1 MRKIMLSLVGIL
13 MVAVASCSNPSSSV
27 VIDKSPYEYVLPENV
42 DLNDYT
48 YVGDYVFADSM
59 NFAEWKF
66 ANGSAFS
73 EFGYFMV
80 FEKISRV
87 KWNNVGL
94 PMCRWE
100 QDGVTPYLK
109 TEKGTK
115 YKVYL
120 KTSFIEDRKNN
131 PNYCNNPQVNFTNRS
146 DVVFANS
153 WGAFITAENVYDGS
167 VISIESLN
175 AEFTSFEVSADFN
188 MENYVTY

>member
-1 MRKIMLSLVGIL
+1 MRKIMLSLIGIL

-100 QDGVTPYLK
+100 QDCVTPYLK

-131 PNYCNNPQVNFTNRS
+131 PNYCNNPQVNFTSRS
-146 DVVFANS
+146 NVVFVNS
-153 WGAFITAENVYDGS
+153 WGFFITAENVYDGS

-188 MENYVTY
+188 MENYVAY

>member
-1 MRKIMLSLVGIL
+1 MANIMKKIILSLVGIL

-59 NFAEWKF
+59 NFAEWRF
-66 ANGSAFS
+66 SNGSAFS

-87 KWNNVGL
+87 RNDNPATQLIRVNHYTMEPVSTVKA
-94 PMCRWE
+94 
-100 QDGVTPYLK
+100 
-109 TEKGTK
+109 TK

-120 KTSFIEDRKNN
+120 KKAYIEYRKVTPYEGRANDLFFVNYLVDPENN
-131 PNYCNNPQVNFTNRS
+131 M
-146 DVVFANS
+146 
-153 WGAFITAENVYDGS
+153 YDGS
-167 VISIESLN
+167 AFTVKKLDDTY
-175 AEFTSFEVSADFN
+175 TSFEII
-188 MENYVTY
+188 ENWGGNPSDYVAY

>member
-87 KWNNVGL
+87 RNDNPATQLIRVNHYTMEPVSTVKA
-94 PMCRWE
+94 
-100 QDGVTPYLK
+100 
-109 TEKGTK
+109 TK

-120 KTSFIEDRKNN
+120 KKAYIEYRKVTPYEGRTNDLFFVNYLVDPENN
-131 PNYCNNPQVNFTNRS
+131 M
-146 DVVFANS
+146 
-153 WGAFITAENVYDGS
+153 YDGS
-167 VISIESLN
+167 AFTVKKLDDTY
-175 AEFTSFEVSADFN
+175 TSFEII
-188 MENYVTY
+188 ENWGGNPSDYVAY